1 MVERCWFSFI
11 VSDAAQVLMYNDAVD
26 EVAADVVE
34 KMEWRLE
41 FSWMLLVPKDE
52 ITIIVS

>member
-1 MVERCWFSFI
+1 
-11 VSDAAQVLMYNDAVD
+11 MYNDVVD